1 MGYNKEKATPP
12 SEADIREV
20 MKMAEN
26 KMPEGGNEVEV
37 YLLQDE
43 NGQEYEFEVIAK
55 CEKNGTTY
63 FAMIPAEESEMDGE
77 FCEYVILKEIEE
89 DGETTLVE
97 VDDDKEFQ
105 EMADIFDDLFD
116 EEIDYDAEAP
126 KK

>member
-1 MGYNKEKATPP
+1 MSVKKYDVNFETRKEKFEKDLQEFVIPH
-12 SEADIREV
+12 
-20 MKMAEN
+20 
-26 KMPEGGNEVEV
+26 GNFSLYGVQ
-37 YLLQDE
+37 YDYE
-43 NGQEYEFEVIAK
+43 NGYFFRMPNSIAK
-55 CEKNGTTY
+55 TISEGVEY

-77 FCEYVILKEIEE
+77 FCEYVILKEIVE

>member
-1 MGYNKEKATPP
+1 MNE
-12 SEADIREV
+12 RE
-20 MKMAEN
+20 
-26 KMPEGGNEVEV
+26 NEREFYTLV
-37 YLLQDE
+37 DE
-43 NGQEYEFEVIAK
+43 DGTEIEFEKIGEA
-55 CEKNGTTY
+55 EMGGITY

-77 FCEYVILKEIEE
+77 FCEYVILKEIVE

>member
-1 MGYNKEKATPP
+1 
-12 SEADIREV
+12 
-20 MKMAEN
+20 MAEN
-26 KMPEGGNEVEV
+26 KNGMQEQEMDNIC
-37 YLLQDE
+37 YLEDE
-43 NGQEYEFEVIAK
+43 NGDQHKFEVIAD
-55 CEKNGTTY
+55 CEYKGAVY
-63 FAMIPAEESEMDGE
+63 YAMIPALDSDMDQE

>member
-1 MGYNKEKATPP
+1 MCPCGKW
-12 SEADIREV
+12 S
-20 MKMAEN
+20 
-26 KMPEGGNEVEV
+26 
-37 YLLQDE
+37 
-43 NGQEYEFEVIAK
+43 
-55 CEKNGTTY
+55 Y

-77 FCEYVILKEIEE
+77 FCEYVILKEIVE